1 MQVEQLL
8 TILITALGSL
18 LTILLTRSR
27 LSVKS
32 QEFVQSFAE
41 TSQKQIVELTE
52 KLDAIES
59 KRETERKELDEVKT
73 TALNQADHIERLQK
87 QLDTSDRERER
98 DKASIKQLTEDL
110 MKANLEIE
118 KVKRERSAAVQ
129 ERDELKGRVEVLEK
143 SAKNRENELE
153 SQIAQVRTQL
163 LAERTVF
170 KEVAQPM
177 VNDLIEGLV
186 KAVQERIKSDA

>member
-41 TSQKQIVELTE
+41 TSRNQIVELTE

-59 KRETERKELDEVKT
+59 KRDNERKELDGVKS
-73 TALNQADHIERLQK
+73 TALEQADHIERLQK
-87 QLDTSDRERER
+87 QLDISDRERER
-98 DKASIKQLTEDL
+98 DKANIKQLTEDL
-110 MKANLEIE
+110 IKANLEIE
-118 KVKRERSAAVQ
+118 KVKKERSAAVQ

-143 SAKNRENELE
+143 SAKNRETELE
-153 SQIAQVRTQL
+153 TQIAQVKSQIM
-163 LAERTVF
+163 AERVVF

-177 VNDLIEGLV
+177 INDLIEGLV
-186 KAVQERIKSDA
+186 KAVQERIKSEA